1 MRRLL
6 LTIVMVLMGAAL
18 VAGSARALFGERL
31 LPLDL
36 ELGTNA
42 SAAAAVL
49 GIGLMAAAIHPA
61 ANIAWVRAGILYGL
75 VTIGYELG
83 AHFLIGSKFY
93 FGPVI
98 FGIACSLLLIALY
111 PQRNK
116 LMPPMSDPPTA
127 YRLPHSTPVVSAITT
142 PVSIPIQAS
151 TPAPK
156 DDEKA

>member
-6 LTIVMVLMGAAL
+6 LTLVMVLMGAAM
-18 VAGSARALFGERL
+18 VGGSARALFGNAL

-36 ELGTNA
+36 EIGTNS

-75 VTIGYELG
+75 ITVFYELG
-83 AHFLIGSKFY
+83 AHYFIGSKFY

-98 FGIACSLLLIALY
+98 FGLASSLLLIALY
-111 PQRNK
+111 PQPAK
-116 LMPPMSDPPTA
+116 LVPPLTDPPTA
-127 YRLPHSTPVVSAITT
+127 YRLPHDAEVAAATA
-142 PVSIPIQAS
+142 
-151 TPAPK
+151 PAAK
-156 DDEKA
+156 VD

>member
-6 LTIVMVLMGAAL
+6 LTIVMVLMGAAM
-18 VAGSARALFGERL
+18 VGGSARALFGNGL

-36 ELGTNA
+36 EIGSNS

-61 ANIAWVRAGILYGL
+61 NNIAWVRAGILYGL
-75 VTIGYELG
+75 VTVFYELG
-83 AHFLIGSKFY
+83 AHYIIGSRFY

-111 PQRNK
+111 PQRAK
-116 LMPPMSDPPTA
+116 LVPPVSDPPTA
-127 YRLPHSTPVVSAITT
+127 YRQPRAKPEAVASA
-142 PVSIPIQAS
+142 PIP
-151 TPAPK
+151 K
-156 DDEKA
+156 VD